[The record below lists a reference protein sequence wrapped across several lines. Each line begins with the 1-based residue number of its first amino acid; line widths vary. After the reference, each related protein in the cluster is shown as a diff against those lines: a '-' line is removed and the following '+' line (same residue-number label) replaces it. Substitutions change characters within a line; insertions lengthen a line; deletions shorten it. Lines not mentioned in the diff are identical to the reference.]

1 MYFYCENNLRLPL
14 NSAISQFLV
23 LMYVY
28 TMSIDNKWIESF
40 KKLFKVIK
48 TIKEALKIIV

>member
-48 TIKEALKIIV
+48 TIKEVLKIIV